1 MKKLVTALAALA
13 VLSLAPGVRA
23 QSQKDSMDPS
33 SGSQGTGGTGSTDT
47 QGSTGSMGG
56 GSAGSTGSMGGSAGG
71 SMGSMGAMGEQSMEG
86 RVLKA
91 DKTTIT
97 IEHNG
102 AAIPLWVSSS
112 TSFQGV
118 KSVKEIKEGQQV
130 RASFDLKKD
139 KNELKSVE
147 VLGGTGG
154 AGDLG
159 TPSTKEKAK
168 PKSGG
173 TY

>member
-1 MKKLVTALAALA
+1 MRKLMFGLAALA
-13 VLSLAPGVRA
+13 LLSLAPGARA
-23 QSQKDSMDPS
+23 QGGTTDSSDTR
-33 SGSQGTGGTGSTDT
+33 SGSQGTGGS
-47 QGSTGSMGG
+47 GSTGSMGG
-56 GSAGSTGSMGGSAGG
+56 A
-71 SMGSMGAMGEQSMEG
+71 MGAMGEQSMEG

-91 DKTTIT
+91 DKTMIT
-97 IEHNG
+97 IEHMG
-102 AAIPLWVSSS
+102 TAIPLMVSSS

-147 VLGGTGG
+147 VLSGTGGTG
-154 AGDLG
+154 ATDMG
-159 TPSTKEKAK
+159 TPPPSGKN
-168 PKSGG
+168 KSNTGG